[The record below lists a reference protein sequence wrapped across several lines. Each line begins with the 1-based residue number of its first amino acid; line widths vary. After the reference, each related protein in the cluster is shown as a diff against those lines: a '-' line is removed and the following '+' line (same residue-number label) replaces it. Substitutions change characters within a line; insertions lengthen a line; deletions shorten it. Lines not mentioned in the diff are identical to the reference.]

1 MADED
6 RSAAPDDD
14 RPEAQEAGSDWFFRD
29 HFARPAETGAP
40 GVGPAA
46 THADLS
52 RGAGS
57 ETGHLDAASQP
68 TPPRTA
74 GAARSASDPSASGH
88 QPASDETGSPGPSY
102 GPGPGLG
109 DSAYYGPF
117 GQGPAADEPT
127 QQLPRYDGGIGYQ
140 PGPAAYPGPAAHPG
154 PQGFAPP
161 SSQPTA
167 SYPPPGTQ
175 PLTAAIS
182 VAGPAPQAPSGAE
195 RSARKRPRTG
205 LVLLLAAVIA
215 ALIGSGA
222 GYAGSRLAQ
231 SGAPAPAATAP
242 APQPS
247 QSASPGGQS
256 TPAAAPAG
264 QMDTVQVASAALP
277 STVMIRV
284 GSGGSGDTGSGFVLD
299 TAGHIMTNNHVIA
312 GAADGGRIT
321 VLFSDGARVGAEL
334 VGRSPSY
341 DVAVIKITD
350 DHELTPM
357 PIGDSDDVQV
367 GESVV
372 AIGSPLALASTVTQG
387 IVSAKNRPV
396 VVQSAGGAAD
406 SPSAYIDGIQ
416 TDAAINPGNSGG
428 PLVDAR
434 ARVVGVNS
442 AILTMGQNRD
452 ASGNIGLGFAIP
464 INQAM
469 QIGAELIKN
478 GKATYPVIGVNVDST
493 DDGVRLSQ
501 VDADGPAAKAELQVD
516 DVITEIDDQPVST
529 PEELIVAI
537 RTHRPGD
544 RVTLTYERG
553 GQQGSAEVTL
563 GSREG

>member
-6 RSAAPDDD
+6 RSTAPDAD
-14 RPEAQEAGSDWFFRD
+14 RSRSEEAGSDWFFLG
-29 HFARPAETGAP
+29 HFARSY
-40 GVGPAA
+40 
-46 THADLS
+46 DS
-52 RGAGS
+52 GAGYA
-57 ETGHLDAASQP
+57 DAASQP
-68 TPPRTA
+68 TPTRPT
-74 GAARSASDPSASGH
+74 
-88 QPASDETGSPGPSY
+88 GPSY
-102 GPGPGLG
+102 G
-109 DSAYYGPF
+109 DNAYYGPF
-117 GQGPAADEPT
+117 GRQPAAAEPT
-127 QQLPRYDGGIGYQ
+127 EELPRYDGGVGYQ
-140 PGPAAYPGPAAHPG
+140 PGPSSYPG
-154 PQGFAPP
+154 PQGFDPP
-161 SSQPTA
+161 TSRPTA
-167 SYPPPGTQ
+167 YYPLPGSQ
-175 PLTAAIS
+175 PLTATANA
-182 VAGPAPQAPSGAE
+182 AGPSPARSSGATE
-195 RSARKRPRTG
+195 KSAKRPRTVRILLMAA
-205 LVLLLAAVIA
+205 LVA
-215 ALIGSGA
+215 ALIGSAA

-231 SGAPAPAATAP
+231 SSAPAPAVTA
-242 APQPS
+242 APVQPS
-247 QSASPGGQS
+247 RASPSPGQDTS
-256 TPAAAPAG
+256 AGQRTPAAAPAG
-264 QMDTVQVASAALP
+264 QMDTVQVAAAALP

-312 GAADGGRIT
+312 GAANGDRIT
-321 VLFSDGARVGAEL
+321 VLFSDGARVAAEL

-341 DVAVIKITD
+341 DLAVIKISD

-406 SPSAYIDGIQ
+406 SPSAYINGIQ

-434 ARVVGVNS
+434 ARVIGVNS
-442 AILTMGQNRD
+442 AILTMGQSSD
-452 ASGNIGLGFAIP
+452 SSGSIGLGFAIP

-478 GKATYPVIGVNVDST
+478 GKATYPVIGVNVDAS

-501 VDADGPAAKAELQVD
+501 VDADGPAAKAGLQTD
-516 DVITEIDDQPVST
+516 DVITEIDGHPVST

-553 GQQGSAEVTL
+553 GQQGSADVTL

>member
-1 MADED
+1 LLV
-6 RSAAPDDD
+6 AA
-14 RPEAQEAGSDWFFRD
+14 
-29 HFARPAETGAP
+29 
-40 GVGPAA
+40 
-46 THADLS
+46 
-52 RGAGS
+52 
-57 ETGHLDAASQP
+57 
-68 TPPRTA
+68 
-74 GAARSASDPSASGH
+74 
-88 QPASDETGSPGPSY
+88 
-102 GPGPGLG
+102 
-109 DSAYYGPF
+109 
-117 GQGPAADEPT
+117 
-127 QQLPRYDGGIGYQ
+127 
-140 PGPAAYPGPAAHPG
+140 
-154 PQGFAPP
+154 
-161 SSQPTA
+161 
-167 SYPPPGTQ
+167 
-175 PLTAAIS
+175 
-182 VAGPAPQAPSGAE
+182 
-195 RSARKRPRTG
+195 
-205 LVLLLAAVIA
+205 LLA
-215 ALIGSGA
+215 ALIGAGA

-231 SGAPAPAATAP
+231 QSSATPTPAVTTAP

-247 QSASPGGQS
+247 PAVSSSGQS
-256 TPAAAPAG
+256 TPAAPAGG
-264 QMDTVQVASAALP
+264 QMDTVQVAAAALP

-312 GAADGGRIT
+312 GAANGDKIT

-341 DVAVIKITD
+341 DLAVIKITD

-357 PIGDSDDVQV
+357 PVGDSDEVQV
-367 GESVV
+367 GEPVV

-428 PLVDAR
+428 PLVDAH

-442 AILTMGQNRD
+442 AILTMGQSSD
-452 ASGNIGLGFAIP
+452 SSGSIGLGFAIP

-478 GKATYPVIGVNVDST
+478 GKATYPVIGVNVAGASDE
-493 DDGVRLSQ
+493 GVRLSQ
-501 VDADGPAAKAELQVD
+501 VDSDGPAAKAGLQSD
-516 DVITEIDDQPVST
+516 DVITAIDDHPVST

-544 RVTLTYERG
+544 RVTLTYQRG
-553 GQQGSAEVTL
+553 GQQGSATVTL

>member
-1 MADED
+1 M
-6 RSAAPDDD
+6 
-14 RPEAQEAGSDWFFRD
+14 
-29 HFARPAETGAP
+29 
-40 GVGPAA
+40 
-46 THADLS
+46 
-52 RGAGS
+52 
-57 ETGHLDAASQP
+57 
-68 TPPRTA
+68 
-74 GAARSASDPSASGH
+74 
-88 QPASDETGSPGPSY
+88 
-102 GPGPGLG
+102 
-109 DSAYYGPF
+109 
-117 GQGPAADEPT
+117 
-127 QQLPRYDGGIGYQ
+127 
-140 PGPAAYPGPAAHPG
+140 
-154 PQGFAPP
+154 
-161 SSQPTA
+161 
-167 SYPPPGTQ
+167 
-175 PLTAAIS
+175 
-182 VAGPAPQAPSGAE
+182 
-195 RSARKRPRTG
+195 
-205 LVLLLAAVIA
+205 LLLAAVIA